1 MRVSCHILFST
12 GASASEMT
20 QLWRNRMPSETRRAR
35 KVLIISINAPEDEE
49 LRKLLDRHMS
59 ILKHSGLIEGWSKEN
74 IPVGSD
80 ARSALAQHLNNAD
93 IILLLIS
100 VDFVN
105 SDDCYHAE
113 MMPALARH
121 NAHEAL
127 VIPILLRPTDWRGLP
142 LADLQWLPRFAKA
155 VTLWR
160 SKDEAFSHIVESIRK
175 IIQDGEQ
182 ALVATSDP
190 LPPFWFMPHRR
201 NLLFSA
207 RQNDLDELHNRFTKD
222 RDDPLTVQAITGL
235 PGQGKTELALE
246 YAFRYRKE
254 YTAVFWLRCDSR
266 RELFA
271 DFLQIADLLRLS
283 VESFTEEQEVIKKV
297 KHCLTHF
304 SERWFI
310 IFDNAFDVSMLDDF
324 IPTGGN
330 GDVLITTT
338 DQTIGTLAH
347 ALALVG
353 MNEDDGANFLLKRA
367 KIKQPDSDH
376 IIKAKEMSKLLD
388 GLPLALDQAGAY
400 IEKTRK
406 SLSEYIQNY
415 CVHLDARGHNPQRR
429 SPKTVMATFSL
440 CFEQIKQR
448 NLTALDI
455 LHLCAFLN
463 AEAIPERLFVVRIPE
478 VGSLLQS
485 LSDDQLEEALEDLQR
500 YSLISRDDGAFRIHR
515 LVQIALK
522 NEMKEDEKRQ
532 WEKRVV
538 YAVNAIFPDVQF
550 AVWSACQEYLPHVQV
565 CAELMHHHHEVESPE
580 GARLLDRAG
589 YYLYERSQYG
599 AAQSFFEQAVEIQQ
613 RVLRSHHPDTAHV
626 LTHLGA
632 LSRSLGQY
640 SQAEK
645 YYHDARAVLEQE
657 GHDQAPLALAR
668 IFDGQGELAQTQHF
682 YSRAQQLYE
691 QALEIR
697 QRTLLLED
705 PDVAVSLAN
714 LAGISEEQ
722 GNFSQAKLLYEQAV
736 AIYEKVVVPDHP
748 AVALVLSNFARFC
761 GDQKEYA
768 QAERLFERAK
778 AIRERV
784 FGTDHPK
791 VAGTLHNLASLSLE
805 SGDPSKYVAAE
816 RSLRHAL
823 KIWEQ
828 AYGTSAHP
836 NSAASLRILAK
847 LYQKQQLYSKAETL
861 YKQALTIYTH
871 VSGPESLDLA
881 HVFCDL
887 GELYSDQNENDQA
900 VIFLKR
906 ALAISQKRQGTEHP
920 DSLALLNRIT
930 RLSGEQSTQ

>member
-1 MRVSCHILFST
+1 
-12 GASASEMT
+12 
-20 QLWRNRMPSETRRAR
+20 MPSETQRAR
-35 KVLIISINAPEDEE
+35 KVLIISINAPEDKE
-49 LRKLLDRHMS
+49 LRRMLDRHMR
-59 ILKHSGLIEGWSKEN
+59 ILQRSELIEWWSEEDV
-74 IPVGSD
+74 PAGSD
-80 ARSALAQHLNNAD
+80 TKRALSQRLNEAD

-100 VDFVN
+100 VDFLN
-105 SDDCYHAE
+105 SDDCYHVE

-127 VIPILLRPTDWRGLP
+127 VIPILLRPTVWKGLP
-142 LADLQWLPRFAKA
+142 LANLQWLPRFAKA

-160 SKDEAFSHIVESIRK
+160 SKDEAFSHIVESIRE
-175 IIQDGEQ
+175 ILQTGEQ

-190 LPPFWFMPHRR
+190 LPSLWFMPHRR

-207 RQNDLDELHNRFTKD
+207 RQNDLNELHDRFTKD

-246 YAFRYRKE
+246 YAFRYRRE
-254 YTAVFWLRCDSR
+254 YTAVFWLRCDSP
-266 RELFA
+266 RELIA
-271 DFLQIADLLRLS
+271 DFLQIADLFHLS
-283 VESFTEEQEVIKKV
+283 VESLSEEQEVVQKV

-304 SERWFI
+304 SARWLV
-310 IFDNAFDVSMLDDF
+310 IFDNAFDVSALDDF

-338 DQTIGTLAH
+338 DQMIGTLAH
-347 ALALVG
+347 SLALVG
-353 MNEDDGANFLLKRA
+353 MNEDEGADFLLKRA
-367 KIKQPDSDH
+367 KIKRPDSDH
-376 IIKAKEMSKLLD
+376 AIQAKEISKLLE

-400 IEKTRK
+400 IEKTQK
-406 SLSEYIQNY
+406 SFSEYIQY
-415 CVHLDARGHNPQRR
+415 YHVHLDARGHNPQRR
-429 SPKTVMATFSL
+429 STKTVMATFSL

-448 NLTALDI
+448 NLIALDI

-478 VGSLLQS
+478 IGPLLQS

-515 LVQIALK
+515 LVQVALK
-522 NEMKEDEKRQ
+522 NGMKEDEKRQ
-532 WEKRVV
+532 WEKRVI

-550 AVWSACQEYLPHVQV
+550 AVWSYCRDYLPHVQI
-565 CAELMHHHHEVESPE
+565 CAELMQQHNEIESPE

-589 YYLYERSQYG
+589 YYSYERSQYG
-599 AAQSFFEQAVEIQQ
+599 AAQSFFEHALKIQQ
-613 RVLRSHHPDTAHV
+613 RVLRSHHPDTAYV
-626 LTHLGA
+626 LAHLGA

-640 SQAEK
+640 SQAET
-645 YYHDARAVLEQE
+645 YYHDALAVLEQE
-657 GHDQAPLALAR
+657 QDQASLALAR
-668 IFDGQGELAQTQHF
+668 VFDGQGELAQTQHF
-682 YSRAQQLYE
+682 YSRAQHLYQ

-697 QRTLLLED
+697 QRNLKLED

-714 LAGISEEQ
+714 LAGIHEEQ
-722 GNFSQAKLLYEQAV
+722 GNISQAKRLYEQAL
-736 AIYEKVVVPDHP
+736 AIYEKTVVPDHP

-778 AIRERV
+778 AIREQV

-805 SGDPSKYVAAE
+805 SGDPSKYITAE

-828 AYGTSAHP
+828 AYGTLSHP

-847 LYQKQQLYSKAETL
+847 LYQKQQMYSKAEPL
-861 YKQALTIYTH
+861 YKQAITIYTH

-881 HVFCDL
+881 HVFYDL
-887 GELYSDQNENDQA
+887 GELYSDQNEKDLA
-900 VIFLKR
+900 LIFLKR
-906 ALAISQKRQGTEHP
+906 ALTIVQKRQGTEHP

-930 RLSGEQSTQ
+930 RLSDEQSK